1 MKAGVV
7 SVQGAVP
14 EHLSILNAA
23 FEKLG
28 VSGKA
33 VTVRREK
40 DLESVHC
47 LVIPG
52 GESTTISRLLVRFG
66 LFDRIVRMGR
76 EGVPIMGTCAGC
88 ILLAEEG
95 DPEVERT
102 DTRLLRL
109 IKMQV
114 NRNAFGRQRESF
126 EARLRVKGL
135 DEPFPAVFIRAPV
148 ITRVWGG
155 CEPMAFWD
163 DMAVMAKQDNLIA
176 LAFHPELARD
186 PRIHEML
193 IKMV

>member
-23 FEKLG
+23 FENLG
-28 VSGKA
+28 VPGKA
-33 VTVRREK
+33 ITVRREK
-40 DLESVHC
+40 DLEDADC

-52 GESTTISRLLVRFG
+52 GESTTISRLLVRFD

-95 DPEVERT
+95 DSEVERT
-102 DTRLLRL
+102 DTRLLGL
-109 IKMQV
+109 MQMEV

-126 EARLRVKGL
+126 EFPLKVKGL

-148 ITRVWGG
+148 ITRVWGR
-155 CEPMAFWD
+155 CEPIAVWD
-163 DMAVMAKQDNLIA
+163 DLTVMARQDNLMG
-176 LAFHPELARD
+176 LAFHPELAGD
-186 PRIHEML
+186 TRIHEML
-193 IKMV
+193 INMI